1 MKLEIL
7 LAMAL
12 YKIVENY
19 FKAANAHIWDVMHN
33 ICYSFSRHCWQ
44 RLCTTMWQRLQM
56 SWLSNVETFCRS
68 WSRTL
73 MVWKG
78 GGSVRSVGS
87 RGLPRETGSSCCQ
100 EWRRMDTQKTCTKRH
115 HRPTKTGIAAVGM
128 SSAIRYW
135 KHTPC
140 HVVHYQCSLRGP
152 GTSVH

>member
-1 MKLEIL
+1 MC
-7 LAMAL
+7 
-12 YKIVENY
+12 
-19 FKAANAHIWDVMHN
+19 IWNVIHKS
-33 ICYSFSRHCWQ
+33 CFSSSRHCWQ
-44 RLCTTMWQRLQM
+44 RLCMTMWRRLQM
-56 SWLSNVETFCRS
+56 SWHSNVVMSCQS

-73 MVWKG
+73 MVWRD

-128 SSAIRYW
+128 SSAIRYL

-140 HVVHYQCSLRGP
+140 HVVHYQCSPRGS
-152 GTSVH
+152 GTSVQ